1 MGKNRVNGK
10 FIAWQ
15 SFKLWFESSD
25 PGFQDIVFQIFTKL
39 DLKSFSNACEV
50 HPKWQKYFCEKSAGI
65 RICVFFNE
73 KCKQKLET
81 DTSLLQQNRMYGPWS
96 IHIFSQWTAIMDST
110 RMNNMEE
117 NLIVIKDF
125 QLLTGILDLFHP
137 CR

>member
-1 MGKNRVNGK
+1 MCGN
-10 FIAWQ
+10 
-15 SFKLWFESSD
+15 
-25 PGFQDIVFQIFTKL
+25 
-39 DLKSFSNACEV
+39 
-50 HPKWQKYFCEKSAGI
+50 
-65 RICVFFNE
+65 RICGFCYLPLDRAIVVSCELFE
-73 KCKQKLET
+73 KCKQKLGT